1 MAVAILTG
9 LIVGLFA
16 TGSAWFLIR
25 QESVRAGVQRGTA
38 VRKAKIQ
45 VITSRLTKDLEVT
58 NSLEYQFGDHKGE
71 WTWNDVKQF
80 EKQINDIGV
89 PLSDH
94 LDRELPGSGASV
106 LIRDVVGEVGKG
118 PVHYEYSRLLA
129 LRASIRN
136 VIERLEFYVDRSSI
150 NQGPNPRIENPTD
163 KEGSMDPDAGRFHEL
178 ASELE
183 EEIAERKG
191 WIKFHRGEL
200 VSIKGQQFRVVD
212 IGELH
217 VILKSVASDPN
228 EGLAQLRQ
236 VIGGADVV
244 ERPG

>member
-1 MAVAILTG
+1 MARSGKAPDSKSEVRRYQLLAGLATMLSAITLNQISNLLDISWGLWAGVAAVLIGLGLLMTSEPVRIKIWRELGGKHPMAVAILTG

-58 NSLEYQFGDHKGE
+58 NSLEYQFRDHKGE

-150 NQGPNPRIENPTD
+150 NQGPNP
-163 KEGSMDPDAGRFHEL
+163 
-178 ASELE
+178 
-183 EEIAERKG
+183 
-191 WIKFHRGEL
+191 
-200 VSIKGQQFRVVD
+200 
-212 IGELH
+212 
-217 VILKSVASDPN
+217 
-228 EGLAQLRQ
+228 
-236 VIGGADVV
+236 GG
-244 ERPG
+244 